1 MDPANAS
8 LRDRQSA
15 LRCDPLV
22 PRPNNVV
29 PGLHANA
36 EWPDYID
43 IVRPTQ
49 LFVLPGPHPG
59 TFSMPGQ
66 ARYRFIFDRQPETNL
81 HAGASYIKYLADMLV
96 RALDFSVT
104 RLCNS
109 WESDTSRADRPSIA
123 YSIYHDDLITHALI
137 DQLAANRIPALCV
150 ISDDPKRN
158 YFAGGISYQ
167 YDEASGVY
175 TGTSLGRPDIHSYR
189 ASEFAK
195 YYTYHTANYS
205 MTTLAH
211 FCGQRLVLFYAN
223 ARGDTESVPR

>member
-8 LRDRQSA
+8 ERDRQSA

-59 TFSMPGQ
+59 TFCMPGQ
-66 ARYRFIFDRQPETNL
+66 ARYRFIFDREPETNL

-96 RALDFSVT
+96 RALDFSGT

-123 YSIYHDDLITHALI
+123 YL
-137 DQLAANRIPALCV
+137 
-150 ISDDPKRN
+150 
-158 YFAGGISYQ
+158 
-167 YDEASGVY
+167 SGM
-175 TGTSLGRPDIHSYR
+175 HSY
-189 ASEFAK
+189 ATGDPVPIPMWAYLTVATAFA
-195 YYTYHTANYS
+195 AII
-205 MTTLAH
+205 LAYKN
-211 FCGQRLVLFYAN
+211 RDLKN
-223 ARGDTESVPR
+223 ID